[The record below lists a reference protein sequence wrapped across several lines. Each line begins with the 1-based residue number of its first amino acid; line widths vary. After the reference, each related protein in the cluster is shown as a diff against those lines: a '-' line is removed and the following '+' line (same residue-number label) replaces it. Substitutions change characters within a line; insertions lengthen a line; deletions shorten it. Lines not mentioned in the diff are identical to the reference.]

1 MITLS
6 NTQTSQVSPSPRT
19 RFTFHRVSSIESQN
33 PSIESK
39 NSSIESQNPSIES
52 QNPSFESKIPAKCQ
66 PSGFDPESPGFD
78 LWSLRVVK

>member
-19 RFTFHRVSSIESQN
+19 RFTFHRVS
-33 PSIESK
+33 
-39 NSSIESQNPSIES
+39 SIES